1 MQKTTIHIKG
11 LHCAACK
18 TLIED
23 VASEIDGVHSTNV
36 NPKTGET
43 VVEYDENFDLGVL
56 KKEIEALG
64 DYQVNINN

>member
-23 VASEIDGVHSTNV
+23 VCGELEGVHSVDV
-36 NPKTGET
+36 NSKTGET
-43 VVEYDENFDLGVL
+43 IIEHDESLDLENLKNEVEGLG
-56 KKEIEALG
+56 E
-64 DYQVNINN
+64 YQVKI

>member
-11 LHCAACK
+11 LHCGACK

-23 VASEIDGVHSTNV
+23 VASEIGGIHSTNV
-36 NPKTGET
+36 DPKTGET
-43 VVEYDENFDLGVL
+43 VVEHDENFDLESL
-56 KKEIEALG
+56 KREIESLG

>member
-1 MQKTTIHIKG
+1 MQKTIIHIKG

-23 VASEIDGVHSTNV
+23 VCSEINGVHSTDV
-36 NPKTGET
+36 NSKTGET
-43 VVEYDENFDLGVL
+43 VVEHDENFDLENL
-56 KKEIEALG
+56 KKEIESLG